1 MTYAIILRIFAVM
14 LSLLSIGLMAMVAQH
29 THKPQPD
36 ASASPYAI
44 QLQNGPGWP
53 ETVLHGGVMCLLAS
67 FVVLALTC
75 ILITRI

>member
-1 MTYAIILRIFAVM
+1 MTYATTLRIFAVM

-29 THKPQPD
+29 THKPRPD

-44 QLQNGPGWP
+44 QLDSTPGWP
-53 ETVLHGGVMCLLAS
+53 ETVLRGGVMSLLAS

-75 ILITRI
+75 MLIARI